1 MLKTIFSSFLG
12 SGMKPLV
19 RSAIWYNRNLDCNI
33 VYEKIVPSKKDPTR
47 TTKAPVHSLRPCK
60 ELGKDLYSEKM
71 DVEDVITLFNKVKD
85 RKPTGLGLLC
95 NLSSKN
101 LLFLDFDD
109 WQKVWRTK
117 EEGMKWFANYGYI
130 TYETPR
136 GFRVLIILDEHT
148 RRFGDIEIISKD
160 GEHIGEGG
168 GVRSSHKWT
177 MPPSHVL
184 GRDIFYTFVDE
195 EGNRFKYPWQIKRF
209 TRVMWADAL
218 LEKLEE
224 ELGIKLVQSGRS
236 IPIGKKY
243 SEEEA
248 VDNPRCN
255 IQLLNKMTD
264 KQLIAFLVLVFR
276 KVSKKAGRKCAL
288 ADIFMEWYRT
298 GTIPIKKYYGGLY
311 KTGDPYRGRKEI
323 TITFRMLMINTIAGV
338 LRDFG
343 TNLERISEFL
353 ANSYR
358 DLDGTPDDSV
368 RKVIYA
374 IERGRYDLTMKGE
387 CPWCS
392 VYSLRKPCSERPLSM
407 ARRASCEEA
416 ERLAMAVVERI
427 A

>member
-1 MLKTIFSSFLG
+1 
-12 SGMKPLV
+12 MKPLL

-33 VYEKIVPSKKDPTR
+33 VYEKIVPSKKEPAR

-60 ELGKDLYSEKM
+60 ELGKDLYTEKM

-109 WQKVWRTK
+109 WQKVWSTK
-117 EEGMKWFANYGYI
+117 EEGMNWFTNYGHI

-136 GFRVLIILDEHT
+136 GFHVLIILDEHT
-148 RRFGDIEIISKD
+148 RRFGDIDILYN

-177 MPPSHVL
+177 MPPSYVV
-184 GRDIFYTFVDE
+184 GRDIFYVFVNED
-195 EGNRFKYPWQIKRF
+195 GNRFKYPWQIKRF
-209 TRVMWADAL
+209 TRVLWADSII
-218 LEKLEE
+218 EKLKE
-224 ELGIKLVQSGRS
+224 ELGIKLVQAGTSTTRS
-236 IPIGKKY
+236 VGKHEGKT
-243 SEEEA
+243 E
-248 VDNPRCN
+248 DNPRCN
-255 IQLLNKMTD
+255 IQLLDKMSD

-311 KTGDPYRGRKEI
+311 KTGDVYRGREEI
-323 TITFRMLMINTIAGV
+323 AITFRMLMLNVIAGT

-343 TNLERISEFL
+343 MDINRVSEFL
-353 ANSYR
+353 ASSYR

-368 RKVIYA
+368 RKVVYNV
-374 IERGRYDLTMKGE
+374 ERGRYDVTMKGE
-387 CPWCS
+387 CPWCT

-407 ARRASCEEA
+407 ARRVSCEEA
-416 ERLAMAVVERI
+416 ERLARAVVERI
-427 A
+427 H